1 MIEYLKVQFVLTVFM
16 DIHQYLTLNHKS
28 IKNINWVI
36 YYTINK
42 NNGIYR
48 NLNGFYINSF
58 IYFLLL

>member
-1 MIEYLKVQFVLTVFM
+1 MIEYLKVQFVLPVFM